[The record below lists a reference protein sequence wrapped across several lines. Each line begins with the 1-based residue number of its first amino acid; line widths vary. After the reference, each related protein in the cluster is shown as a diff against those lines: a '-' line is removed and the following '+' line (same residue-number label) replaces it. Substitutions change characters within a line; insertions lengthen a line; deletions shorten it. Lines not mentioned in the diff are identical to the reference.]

1 MLRWLILVINREKGR
16 SMGLLLYKKTIFI
29 LQKKAFFSLH
39 FEQNMEEE
47 KKREVWYTSPTFFFL
62 PFLLL
67 SHRLLCSLILG

>member
-47 KKREVWYTSPTFFFL
+47 KRGKFGVLPLLFSFFHF
-62 PFLLL
+62 FY
-67 SHRLLCSLILG
+67 